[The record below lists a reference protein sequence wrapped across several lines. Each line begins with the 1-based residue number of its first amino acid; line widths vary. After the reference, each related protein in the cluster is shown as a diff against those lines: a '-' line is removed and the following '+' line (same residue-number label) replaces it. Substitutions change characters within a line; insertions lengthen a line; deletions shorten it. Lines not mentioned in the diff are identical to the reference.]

1 MSRKRIRKGDLFS
14 KHLSF
19 EKEMVPH
26 IYNGGRN
33 RRRRGFFKC
42 VHHDD
47 SYYEMTF
54 DQARNTEKHE
64 HCPCLHN
71 TDIKQLRKEDIN
83 SYNYLKRVNEHK
95 RAIRQTPAGWFKV
108 TRTAIIVEGK
118 VFYEFEKGDRTGLDY
133 RTARDIENITWNR
146 PKVRKAF
153 YLARLSYEYDRLH
166 REGLIVFKSELWNR
180 GAGREVLE
188 SFV

>member
-1 MSRKRIRKGDLFS
+1 
-14 KHLSF
+14 
-19 EKEMVPH
+19 MVPH

-54 DQARNTEKHE
+54 DQARNTDRHE
-64 HCPCLHN
+64 HCPCLHTVN
-71 TDIKQLRKEDIN
+71 GIYLYRSKDVTDIN
-83 SYNYLKRVNEHK
+83 NYNYLKKLNEFQK
-95 RAIRQTPAGWFKV
+95 ASRETPAGWFRV
-108 TRTAIIVEGK
+108 TRTAIIVEGE

-146 PKVRKAF
+146 PKKRKAF

-166 REGLIVFKSELWNR
+166 REGLIRFKSELWNR
-180 GAGREVLE
+180 GVGREVLE
-188 SFV
+188 ELMYPSL